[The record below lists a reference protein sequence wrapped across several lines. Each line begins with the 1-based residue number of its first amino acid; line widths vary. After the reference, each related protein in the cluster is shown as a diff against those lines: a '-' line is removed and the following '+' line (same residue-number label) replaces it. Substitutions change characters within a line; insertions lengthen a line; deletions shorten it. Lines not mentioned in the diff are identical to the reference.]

1 MAKEVELKLSLP
13 SHAVAVFMQDEHL
26 GQLQGVLE
34 LDNQYF
40 DTPDL
45 ALNQAHAALRVR
57 KSQHGYKQTLKNKGQ
72 AIAGLHERG
81 EWEYDIASP
90 HIDWSLFEQDIQLDD
105 ALKQAIQPLFKTDF
119 TRHVWIQTWGESEIE
134 LVLDEGM
141 IHTQQNNDQPASSSH
156 SINLCEIELELKSG
170 RVEDLF
176 AFAKTLAEKHPLVS
190 CDINK
195 AERGYGL
202 LYPQMSFFT
211 PHDFH
216 TPWQQQSV
224 PVVSLLQETL
234 TRITRHW
241 DRFSQQEN
249 WWSLW
254 VIARQVSAVCWLL
267 SEMPNCPDAI
277 RGRWL
282 VLQQDLHKILQPAI
296 VVTGLHVDNNS
307 NSRGLSQRLL
317 GVVGAQLSAGLET
330 WMHKNGL
337 GMALLE
343 LGEFLYALHQQQ
355 ESDINGYAWVEQ
367 LMTKVTQEQAVS
379 ESKLQ
384 SLAYVLLRCDD
395 DRYQQVNEVIR
406 CLTVSRAMMAA
417 NDMSGAITDETSRAK
432 LASWQ
437 RRLTV
442 ENRNLLDAK
451 HALFDVLSTKLN
463 QDRKNS

>member
-13 SHAVAVFMQDEHL
+13 SHAVEAFKQDVNL
-26 GQLQGVLE
+26 GQQQGVLE

-81 EWEYDIASP
+81 EWEYDIDSP
-90 HIDWSLFEQDIQLDD
+90 QIDWSLFANDIQIDE

-119 TRHVWIQTWGESEIE
+119 TRHVWLQTWGESEIE
-134 LVLDEGM
+134 LVLDEGI
-141 IHTQQNNDQPASSSH
+141 IHTIKNSGEHLSTAQ

-176 AFAKTLAEKHPLVS
+176 VYAKTLAEKHPLVS

-202 LYPQMSFFT
+202 LFPQMSFFA
-211 PHDFH
+211 PFDF
-216 TPWQQQSV
+216 TSQWQQASL
-224 PVVSLLQETL
+224 PITTLLQETL

-267 SEMPNCPDAI
+267 SEMPNCPDSI

-282 VLQQDLHKILQPAI
+282 VLQQDLNKILQPAT
-296 VVTGLHVDNNS
+296 VVTGLYVDTNS

-317 GVVGAQLSAGLET
+317 SVVGSQLSNGLET
-330 WMHKNGL
+330 WMQKNGL

-355 ESDINGYAWVEQ
+355 NSDSNGYAWVQQ
-367 LMTKVTQEQAVS
+367 LMHKVAQEQAVS

-451 HALFDVLSTKLN
+451 QALFDALSNELN
-463 QDRKNS
+463 